1 MLLAAAPAAAQTQGG
16 QELGLSHSLI
26 PADSPVEGGDPY
38 YKPQET
44 DVWAD
49 PAPLPRVQT
58 MEGGPRGGI
67 TAGAKPWTI
76 GVAGPGR
83 PGGPGLDVFDVP
95 TDECGVSVYRNEDG
109 RLEVFAV
116 GPDDTIYHKA
126 QRTTRKPETW
136 TNWTC
141 LGGPTRSGPAVA
153 RDPLGR
159 LFLVVMFA
167 DGSFRFRS
175 QRSRPKGA
183 TDETGAS
190 TTMGMSDWVSLGG
203 KFSAKPEVLRDSE
216 GFLHVFGRGLD
227 QQLYHRYQMAYPDG
241 PRTRVAW
248 DSWVHMGGPVSSA
261 PSALL
266 DHESMINIFVRGGDR
281 QLWRVRQVA
290 VLAEKSIVRWGEWE
304 ALGGVLASSPRVVPI
319 VSSLWLGVAVGRGA
333 DKAMW
338 LRQQTASLKSGVAW
352 GEWVNLQ
359 GVLTDSPAVVA
370 GEDGSLDVLA
380 RGTDQRVYIKHRA
393 LSSNQ
398 GSTWGEWED
407 LGGISTVSPAVERND
422 DGMLR
427 VFIRM
432 PDRAIYMRTQ
442 TPSAHADAGARR
454 MNDTTAALWS
464 NWISLGGNTKTFQ
477 C

>member
-1 MLLAAAPAAAQTQGG
+1 
-16 QELGLSHSLI
+16 
-26 PADSPVEGGDPY
+26 
-38 YKPQET
+38 
-44 DVWAD
+44 
-49 PAPLPRVQT
+49 
-58 MEGGPRGGI
+58 
-67 TAGAKPWTI
+67 
-76 GVAGPGR
+76 
-83 PGGPGLDVFDVP
+83 
-95 TDECGVSVYRNEDG
+95 
-109 RLEVFAV
+109 
-116 GPDDTIYHKA
+116 
-126 QRTTRKPETW
+126 
-136 TNWTC
+136 
-141 LGGPTRSGPAVA
+141 
-153 RDPLGR
+153 
-159 LFLVVMFA
+159 
-167 DGSFRFRS
+167 
-175 QRSRPKGA
+175 
-183 TDETGAS
+183 
-190 TTMGMSDWVSLGG
+190 
-203 KFSAKPEVLRDSE
+203 
-216 GFLHVFGRGLD
+216 
-227 QQLYHRYQMAYPDG
+227 
-241 PRTRVAW
+241 
-248 DSWVHMGGPVSSA
+248 MGGPVSSA